1 MRPLWKAASA
11 ARCSV
16 LTGIYVNDILPFYNS
31 RGEVSGSMKS
41 KQTDKQSSINELR
54 LSLNVPNSLSAV
66 RVVMAGVIAWLLW
79 QGEFFAAG
87 ALIVV
92 AAATDGLDGLLAR
105 RLGQSSLGGSLFDL
119 VADQLLFMPS
129 LILATAAGLF
139 SKADGLMPFNPYP
152 YVVFAL
158 AGGVTVL
165 AGVGTFIWKR
175 RTRPLE
181 FPSPTGVAKLS
192 FWFWLA
198 PLVVA
203 IFGIGPGW
211 LLAVLMY
218 LAIISTA
225 LSFYSYLKKGSYVFT
240 D

>member
-1 MRPLWKAASA
+1 
-11 ARCSV
+11 
-16 LTGIYVNDILPFYNS
+16 
-31 RGEVSGSMKS
+31 MKS
-41 KQTDKQSSINELR
+41 KQTDKQSSENELR

-66 RVVMAGVIAWLLW
+66 RVVLAGIIAWLLW

-87 ALIVV
+87 TLIVV

-119 VADQLLFMPS
+119 VADQLLFMPN
-129 LILATAAGLF
+129 LIIAVIMGLF

-152 YVVFAL
+152 YAVFAL

-175 RTRPLE
+175 RTRALE
-181 FPSPTGVAKLS
+181 FPTPTGVTKLT
-192 FWFWLA
+192 FWFLLA
-198 PLVVA
+198 PLLVA
-203 IFGIGPGW
+203 VFGIGPGW

>member
-1 MRPLWKAASA
+1 
-11 ARCSV
+11 
-16 LTGIYVNDILPFYNS
+16 
-31 RGEVSGSMKS
+31 VSGSMKS
-41 KQTDKQSSINELR
+41 KQKGKQASENELR
-54 LSLNVPNSLSAV
+54 LSLNVPNILTAV

-87 ALIVV
+87 TLIVI

-129 LILATAAGLF
+129 LILATAVGLF
-139 SKADGLMPFNPYP
+139 SKADGLLPFNPYP

-175 RTRPLE
+175 RTRALE
-181 FPSPTGVAKLS
+181 FPSPTGIAKLN

-198 PLVVA
+198 PLVIAV
-203 IFGIGPGW
+203 FGIGPGW

-218 LAIISTA
+218 MAIISTA